1 MSGNRKFTRKN
12 PIHRHPSSFNL
23 VPIHFH
29 PCDLRFMKYHGK
41 NKRVVDVDSLNECD
55 LVLTTY
61 STLVADRR
69 NANGILHKIIWFRVV
84 LDEGKTNSRLNKVGA
99 S

>member
-1 MSGNRKFTRKN
+1 MSGNRKFTRKEST
-12 PIHRHPSSFNL
+12 HRHPSSFNL
-23 VPIHFH
+23 VPSHFH
-29 PCDLRFMKYHGK
+29 LGDLRFMKYHGK
-41 NKRVVDVDSLNECD
+41 NRRVVEVDSLNEYD

-84 LDEGKTNSRLNKVGA
+84 LDEGKTNGRLK
-99 S
+99 